1 MIIFCRQCR
10 SPLDRV
16 EGEWRHH
23 GGEPADGHAARPL
36 AARRCRLF
44 DPDVIGL
51 PGYDRM
57 LLRLVER
64 ERANGAPTESWRIGL
79 YVFDGRVRGTF
90 RFVAPVDRIPSG
102 SPFQPPAERTSE
114 YLRNHPIVKQRLAG

>member
-1 MIIFCRQCR
+1 MIIFCKQCR
-10 SPLDRV
+10 SPLDRADH
-16 EGEWRHH
+16 EWKHH
-23 GGEPADGHAARPL
+23 NGEPADGHAARPL

-51 PGYDRM
+51 PGYDRI

-64 ERANGAPTESWRIGL
+64 EKAKGGPTETWRIGL

-90 RFVAPVDRIPSG
+90 RYAAPVGKIPAR
-102 SPFQPPAERTSE
+102 SPFQPPKENARA
-114 YLRNHPIVKQRLAG
+114 YLRNHPVVKERLAG